1 MAERTCTGDCL
12 KCSFQQQTYCAAQ
25 RSYGI
30 MKNQEAIVAK
40 LDAIISSL
48 PKFTSNEI
56 ISLLNKDSAQKEA
69 GAENRASETIKNLE

>member
-12 KCSFQQQTYCAAQ
+12 KCSFQQQTYCSAQ

-40 LDAIISSL
+40 LDAILSSL
-48 PKFTSNEI
+48 PKFASSEI
-56 ISLLNKDSAQKEA
+56 ISLLDKDNAQKDA
-69 GAENRASETIKNLE
+69 GAENRASETIKNLD